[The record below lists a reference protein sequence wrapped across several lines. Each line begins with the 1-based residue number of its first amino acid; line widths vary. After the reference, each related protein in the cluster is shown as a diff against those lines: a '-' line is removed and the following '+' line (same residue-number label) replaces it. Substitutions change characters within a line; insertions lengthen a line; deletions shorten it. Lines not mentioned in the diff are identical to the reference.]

1 MTEWQYGETKELS
14 PWLYSQKLLDSVYTL
29 MYIYLMSFEWD
40 GNKNQSNI
48 TKHGISF
55 EEAIAVFDDPDILT
69 FEDARFEYGEAR
81 LISIG
86 QTLLVTQE
94 KMVIVVVVH
103 TQRGQLIR
111 LISARKA
118 NERERK
124 LYEQKN

>member
-1 MTEWQYGETKELS
+1 
-14 PWLYSQKLLDSVYTL
+14 
-29 MYIYLMSFEWD
+29 MYIYFMSFEWD
-40 GNKNQSNI
+40 SNKNQSNI
-48 TKHGISF
+48 SKDGISF

>member
-1 MTEWQYGETKELS
+1 M
-14 PWLYSQKLLDSVYTL
+14 D
-29 MYIYLMSFEWD
+29 FEWD
-40 GNKNQSNI
+40 ENKNQSNL

-55 EEAIAVFDDPDILT
+55 GEARAVFDDPNLLT
-69 FEDARFEYGEAR
+69 FEDDRFAYGEKR

-86 QTLLVTQE
+86 EMLLVTQE
-94 KMVIVVVVH
+94 KMVVVVVVH
-103 TQRGQLIR
+103 TQRGQSMR